1 MEYMNRLTCFFLSCL
16 LMPTALFALDL
27 RKELGDET
35 YEASGLD
42 KLTSEELATL
52 SAAVAELLGQ
62 QEQEI
67 RVVVKDEVRSEVK
80 EEVRAEVEAEVRTQV
95 EEELAIPKG
104 DDRFGL
110 ETVKK
115 RVEDMFQRD
124 APDVIESRLIGDF
137 DGWSGNTRFRLE
149 NGQIW
154 RQSEPDTFVVRTK
167 KNPNVTI
174 RRGMF
179 GGYLLKIEGYNSSVK
194 VERVE

>member
-1 MEYMNRLTCFFLSCL
+1 MNRLTCLLLSCL
-16 LMPTALFALDL
+16 LMPTALVALDL
-27 RKELGDET
+27 RKELGEET

-42 KLTSEELATL
+42 KLSPEELATL
-52 SAAVAELLGQ
+52 SNAVAGLLGR
-62 QEQEI
+62 QEEEI

-80 EEVRAEVEAEVRTQV
+80 DEVRAEVEAEVRTQV

-110 ETVKK
+110 ETVTK
-115 RVEDMFQRD
+115 RVQDMFQRD

-137 DGWSGNTRFRLE
+137 DGWSGHTKFRLE
-149 NGQIW
+149 NGQVW
-154 RQSEPDTFVVRTK
+154 RQSESDTFVVRTRK
-167 KNPNVTI
+167 SPKVTI

-179 GGYLLKIEGYNSSVK
+179 GSYLLKIEGYNSSVK